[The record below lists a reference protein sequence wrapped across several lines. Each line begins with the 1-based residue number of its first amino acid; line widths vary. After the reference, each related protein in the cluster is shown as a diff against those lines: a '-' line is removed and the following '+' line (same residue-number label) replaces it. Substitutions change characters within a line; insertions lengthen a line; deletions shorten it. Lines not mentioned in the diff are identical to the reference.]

1 MKETFTNS
9 YYKFDCPGHVS
20 DKWRIIFFLEKGIFI
35 WNLRKIPSWIF
46 PEWET
51 NLKKKKICSGDR
63 SHVNMKAF
71 LRNHTFFNFAKI
83 LGLYKFS
90 LLICP
95 LAARLQPFKMFTK
108 VSRYNCFSICLDSC
122 RHAGIGIYIPEKNSK
137 SYYRGNWEENL
148 IVFTAVPWLMVF
160 FSLITLNFRL

>member
-1 MKETFTNS
+1 MGN
-9 YYKFDCPGHVS
+9 Y
-20 DKWRIIFFLEKGIFI
+20 FFLGKRDFHMKPEKNTQLDISRMGNKFEK
-35 WNLRKIPSWIF
+35 N
-46 PEWET
+46 
-51 NLKKKKICSGDR
+51 KICSGDR

-83 LGLYKFS
+83 LWLYKFS

-122 RHAGIGIYIPEKNSK
+122 RHAGIGIYIPEKSSK

-148 IVFTAVPWLMVF
+148 IVLQQ
-160 FSLITLNFRL
+160 FRG